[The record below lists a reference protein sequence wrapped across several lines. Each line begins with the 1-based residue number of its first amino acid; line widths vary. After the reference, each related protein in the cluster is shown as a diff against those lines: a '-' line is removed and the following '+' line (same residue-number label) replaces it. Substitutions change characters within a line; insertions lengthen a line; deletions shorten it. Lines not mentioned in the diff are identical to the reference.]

1 MRRKTLEKGKQKDKS
16 SFIDAKDIA
25 ADSDDIKISDGEL
38 DSIDNLFG
46 FNRSEKNKKDSSIK
60 KRKKANITHYA
71 TIGMTKKEYKTIVKK
86 AKEKDSSLSNFIL
99 HILDE
104 AEVF

>member
-1 MRRKTLEKGKQKDKS
+1 MLEKGKKQTDKS

-25 ADSDDIKISDGEL
+25 DDTEEIKISDGEL

-46 FNRSEKNKKDSSIK
+46 FNKSEKNKKDGSIK
-60 KRKKANITHYA
+60 KRKKANITHYT

-86 AKEKDSSLSNFIL
+86 AKENDSSLSNFIL

-104 AEVF
+104 ADVF